1 MFRRK
6 NGRVEPGLTEK
17 GDIRQISSGYCYNL
31 ALLTDGTVWAW
42 GDNTYGQFEKVLLDQ
57 VPIIKN
63 ELTLVPLRFITESFG
78 GQVIWDE
85 NNKLI
90 DLKIH

>member
-1 MFRRK
+1 MVPLRK
-6 NGRVEPGLTEK
+6 IFESLGATIHW
-17 GDIRQISSGYCYNL
+17 DSSTQTISASRGNV
-31 ALLTDGTVWAW
+31 TVKLSVNSDTAYIN
-42 GDNTYGQFEKVLLDQ
+42 DEKVHLDQ
-57 VPIIKN
+57 IPVIKN